1 MILINTDELRTT
13 LESNT
18 RYMILQHLLSDEE
31 IRQKY
36 PDMKRTMLTEPYSSD
51 KVELIEKDTLKELI
65 VKSNLL

>member
-1 MILINTDELRTT
+1 
-13 LESNT
+13 
-18 RYMILQHLLSDEE
+18 MILQHLLSDEE

-36 PDMKRTMLTEPYSSD
+36 PDMKRTTLTEPYSSD